1 MTKLFL
7 MLMIFL
13 LLVVNLTEAYSVYIS
28 KNVSCQLKV
37 GFYYRTLDCSNR
49 GLTEVPDFGRVEELQ
64 DHNASEQIDFIDL
77 SGNRLTRLNMR
88 SLDSFINLRQLNAS
102 SNRLTEM
109 TVEDGST
116 LPQKIKSL
124 DLDNNDFTEIP
135 VGSLRRFENL
145 EVFNM
150 RQNRFTRIQN
160 DTFLGL
166 DRLRIIR
173 LFKEETKSVYSN
185 TDKLPRYITP
195 EVGAFR
201 HMKSL
206 KELDLLSVELKL
218 EQFPDLTGTN
228 NLKMLYVADIQN
240 MEIPASFC
248 EQQQRIHT
256 ILIWKCSGIVMPSL
270 SRCRTLEMIDIAAND
285 FHSIG
290 NESISGLPNLQMLK
304 IYQSDFFPRIH
315 PDAFNHLPKLRKLDL
330 SHYPLETFPNLR
342 DAHSLVELNMENTRI
357 TRIPAHLCENAPN
370 LVTVHLMRN
379 NLQTLPSLSKCT
391 KLDMLNL
398 HQNRIKDLTTQFRG
412 LVSLEYLSLNDNLLV
427 YIPES
432 FIGSCKN
439 LKFLYL
445 ADNNL
450 REIHPNAFVNNTQ
463 LGSLDLTNNFLKK
476 LPSKGLQ
483 TLKEIKTVGNPDMI
497 DFPTQQDLP
506 HARKLKLHHAYHCCF
521 FLRRVQQ
528 INRRRFKSRQMK
540 ATATWISP
548 DKNDADTVKKS
559 QILNNYRNKYVNSNT
574 TISMDNE
581 VDPLLQLLQKLN
593 THIKITISSPS
604 NKQADHEERESI
616 SEFFAD
622 DEAPYCTPTPNE
634 FYPCEDLMGRDWLR
648 ICVWIVFL
656 LAVFGNGT
664 VLFVMFSNYSKL
676 DVPRFLVLNLSIADL
691 LLGVYLGFLAFV
703 DIKTIGDFRSHALD
717 WQYSGTCQLA
727 GFIAVFS
734 SELSVFTLT
743 AITMERFLTIKNCM
757 YVEKRLS
764 RTQIYLIM
772 AFGWLFSAFVAA
784 LPIIHIGDVR
794 FNDYSK
800 YSVCLPFETS
810 TLASQTYLSVILCLN
825 LLAFVIILFCY
836 VKIYLFIRNSHAWN
850 SGDSLVARRV
860 GILVF
865 TDFLCWFPISIVA
878 LSAVLGKPLIQDLWI
893 AKVITVFVFPL
904 NACANP
910 FLYAIT
916 KKRFRKDII
925 TATRR
930 LKEKLSSNGEIRK
943 SLLRLPIKSG
953 SLTYSTSVRR
963 ESSCSFLFSRR
974 HSAKQDANNES
985 RQCTMQQTPTLQPS
999 TQQSNCDEHE
1009 EDDYQERLTTV

>member
-1 MTKLFL
+1 MK
-7 MLMIFL
+7 L
-13 LLVVNLTEAYSVYIS
+13 LLVWTFSVLLILLDITDNLVDANSIYIS
-28 KNVSCQLKV
+28 SNISCNLRIGV
-37 GFYYRTLDCSNR
+37 THNTLDCSDL
-49 GLTEVPDFGRVEELQ
+49 GLTEVPDFASVRKLQTDKIRERTRVI
-64 DHNASEQIDFIDL
+64 NL
-77 SGNRLTRLNMR
+77 SGNRLTRLEMR
-88 SLDSFINLRQLNAS
+88 SLNFFVNLRKVNAS
-102 SNRLTEM
+102 RNNLTKMTIEDDSNLSRYIE
-109 TVEDGST
+109 
-116 LPQKIKSL
+116 SL
-124 DLDNNDFTEIP
+124 DLDDNKFTEIP
-135 VGSLRRFENL
+135 VASLRRFENL

-150 RQNRFTRIQN
+150 RRNQFTRIRN

-166 DRLRIIR
+166 HRLHTVR
-173 LFKEETKSVYSN
+173 LFKEEMKSVYGN
-185 TDKLPRYITP
+185 PGKLLRYITP
-195 EVGAFR
+195 DIGAFR
-201 HMKSL
+201 HMTSL
-206 KELDLLSVELKL
+206 KVLDLLSVELKL

-228 NLKMLYVADIQN
+228 NLKELFVADNKN

-248 EQQQRIHT
+248 EQQNRLHT
-256 ILIWKCSGIVMPSL
+256 ILIWKCSGGVMPSL
-270 SRCRTLEMIDIAAND
+270 SKCRTLETIDLGVNK

-290 NESISGLPNLQMLK
+290 NESISGLPRLQTLK
-304 IYQSDFFPRIH
+304 IDQYSFFPRIH
-315 PDAFNHLPKLRKLDL
+315 PDAFNDLPKLRKLDL
-330 SHYPLETFPNLR
+330 SHYPLQIFPNLR
-342 DAHSLVELNMENTRI
+342 GARSLIELNMENTRI
-357 TRIPAHLCENAPN
+357 STIPEHLCFNAPN

-379 NLQTLPSLSKCT
+379 NLQTLPSFSKCT

-412 LVSLEYLSLNDNLLV
+412 LTNLEYLSLNDNLLA

-432 FIGSCKN
+432 LFGSCKN

-445 ADNNL
+445 ADNKI
-450 REIHPNAFVNNTQ
+450 REIHTNAFANNTQ
-463 LGSLDLTNNFLKK
+463 LGSLDVSNNFLKK
-476 LPSKGLQ
+476 LPSNGLQ
-483 TLKEIKTVGNPDMI
+483 AVKEIKAVGNPDMI
-497 DFPTQQDLP
+497 TFPTQQDLP
-506 HARKLKLHHAYHCCF
+506 HARKLKVHHAYHCCF

-528 INRRRFKSRQMK
+528 IQRDRINSRPM
-540 ATATWISP
+540 ISNTKWSVP
-548 DKNDADTVKKS
+548 DQNEDNNSYKNS
-559 QILNNYRNKYVNSNT
+559 QIVNSFFNRNT
-574 TISMDNE
+574 TIVVGND
-581 VDPLLQLLQKLN
+581 VDPLLELLRKLN
-593 THIKITISSPS
+593 NHTKISIPSSD
-604 NKQADHEERESI
+604 ADHEEKKSMN
-616 SEFFAD
+616 EFFAD
-622 DEAPYCTPTPNE
+622 DEPYCTPTPNE

-703 DIKTIGDFRSHALD
+703 DIKTIGDFRSHALE
-717 WQYSGTCQLA
+717 WQFSGMCQLA

-764 RTQIYLIM
+764 RTQIYFIM
-772 AFGWLFSAFVAA
+772 AFGWLFAAFVAV
-784 LPIIHIGDVR
+784 LPIIQIGDVR

-800 YSVCLPFETS
+800 YSVCLPFETG
-810 TLASQTYLSVILCLN
+810 TLASQTYLSTILCLN

-860 GILVF
+860 AILVF
-865 TDFLCWFPISIVA
+865 TDFLCWFPIAIIA
-878 LSAVLGKPLIQDLWI
+878 LSTVLGKPMIQDLWI
-893 AKVITVFVFPL
+893 SKVITVFVFPL

-916 KKRFRKDII
+916 KKRFRKDIVS
-925 TATRR
+925 ATRR
-930 LKEKLSSNGEIRK
+930 LKEKLSNNGEIRK
-943 SLLRLPIKSG
+943 SLLRLPIKGG

-974 HSAKQDANNES
+974 HSAKQDANNDSS
-985 RQCTMQQTPTLQPS
+985 RNTSRQQTPILQQS
-999 TQQSNCDEHE
+999 TQQSHCEEHD